1 MLMSVGLVNIK
12 YLIFVI
18 RTAVKVQVERLK
30 KNILVNFANI
40 VKSLIMILSSAL
52 D

>member
-1 MLMSVGLVNIK
+1 MSVGLVNIK

-18 RTAVKVQVERLK
+18 QTAVKVQVERLK
-30 KNILVNFANI
+30 KNILVDFANI
-40 VKSLIMILSSAL
+40 VKSLIMILVSAL